1 MSQSDTAQRLAQI
14 EAALQRVE
22 AALSALVPPK
32 DVRASME
39 EATVHQDAMADAAPL
54 QRTQL
59 ADIAEWLHQRMS
71 GDQLQFQFD
80 DLLFVTKQLI
90 SLWHGARDEQV
101 LMRAD
106 IRRLAALCEQALRA
120 RVDDEERALRG
131 GGGD

>member
-1 MSQSDTAQRLAQI
+1 MPHEDIGPRLTRIETALQRI
-14 EAALQRVE
+14 EAAL
-22 AALSALVPPK
+22 AALVPPK
-32 DVRASME
+32 DVREAME

-54 QRTQL
+54 QLAQL
-59 ADIAEWLHQRMS
+59 AEIAEWLKQRMS

-101 LMRAD
+101 LMRGD

-131 GGGD
+131 GGGG